1 MSKFKIVLIG
11 DSGVG
16 KTAIFTRFDKDTF
29 IEDTGMTIGGA
40 FTRVDVNTEKGPL
53 ELGIWDT
60 AGQERFRNVVPMYF
74 QRAFMVLI
82 VYDLTNDETFEHL
95 NDWIQMSKEKAPPN
109 CKFIII
115 GNKSDLFSSRAVPFT
130 SAQSLGHQR
139 DALFVLET
147 SAKTGEGI
155 DILLQKITEEC
166 MKTELPDNPDE
177 IRSSPTPYQEENTSQ
192 SNSCFC

>member
-16 KTAIFTRFDKDTF
+16 KTSIFTRFDKDTF
-29 IEDTGMTIGGA
+29 IEDPGMTIGGA
-40 FTRVDVNTEKGPL
+40 FTRVDVNTQKGPI

-82 VYDLTNDETFEHL
+82 VFDLTNEESFEHL
-95 NDWIQMSKEKAPPN
+95 DEWIEMSKDKSPPG

-115 GNKSDLFSSRAVPFT
+115 GNKLDLINSRAVPFNAFQ
-130 SAQSLGHQR
+130 SVAQKH
-139 DALFVLET
+139 DALFTLET

-155 DILLQKITEEC
+155 DILLQKIAEEC
-166 MKTELPDNPDE
+166 VKTEISPDVVEQQPDFQDQ
-177 IRSSPTPYQEENTSQ
+177 SVPS
-192 SNSCFC
+192 SNSCSC